1 VTTPPARRAKSA
13 PVRATMAGVGAE
25 RPERA
30 VQPGLQREMTRLGW
44 VLVAPVAVL
53 MVVFVLY
60 PLILGA
66 NMSTHVTDFTGT
78 GAQRFVGLRNYTSV
92 LTSSDTKAAVL
103 HTAGYWIVSVGV
115 ELVIGLAA
123 ALALNRPF
131 RGRGIV
137 LALLILPWALPGVV
151 AGLLWSRILDPSTG
165 LLNSALLQLHAIHSY
180 KLWFSS
186 PLWSVVLISVV
197 QAWTVA
203 PLTTLI
209 LLGGLQGIPKALYE
223 SALVDGASAVASFRW
238 ITLPLLGPSVAV
250 TLTVGTVVAFGI
262 FDVIYVLNGTAFE
275 SRSLMMQVYLTTFQ
289 DLNFGKGVALA
300 FVITA
305 ITGCIVGLYLLAF
318 RRSTK

>member
-1 VTTPPARRAKSA
+1 VTAPPAGKKTA
-13 PVRATMAGVGAE
+13 PTRPIPAGVGAE
-25 RPERA
+25 LSASGGRR
-30 VQPGLQREMTRLGW
+30 GLQREMTRLGW

-53 MVVFVLY
+53 MLAFVVY
-60 PLILGA
+60 PLILGVSI
-66 NMSTHVTDFTGT
+66 STHASDFTGT
-78 GAQRFVGLRNYTSV
+78 GTQRFVGLRNYTSV

-103 HTAGYWIVSVGV
+103 HTAGYWIVSVGA
-115 ELVIGLAA
+115 ELAIGLAA

-137 LALLILPWALPGVV
+137 LAVLILPWALPGVV

-165 LLNSALLQLHAIHSY
+165 LLNSILLQLHVIHSY
-180 KLWFSS
+180 RLWFSS
-186 PLWSVVLISVV
+186 PLWSVVLISLV

-203 PLTTLI
+203 PLSTLI

-223 SALVDGASAVASFRW
+223 SAVVDGASAVASFRW
-238 ITLPLLGPSVAV
+238 ITLPLLGPSIAVA
-250 TLTVGTVVAFGI
+250 LTVGAVVAFGI

-289 DLNFGKGVALA
+289 DLNFGKGVALT

-305 ITGCIVGLYLLAF
+305 ITALVAGLYLLAF

>member
-1 VTTPPARRAKSA
+1 MTGPSARKAKTAALRTTP
-13 PVRATMAGVGAE
+13 VRVGAE
-25 RPERA
+25 PPTPRR
-30 VQPGLQREMTRLGW
+30 QRGLQGEMTRLGW

-53 MVVFVLY
+53 LVVFVLY
-60 PLILGA
+60 PLILGV
-66 NMSTHVTDFTGT
+66 NMSTHATDFTGT
-78 GAQRFVGLRNYTSV
+78 GVQRFVGLRNYTSV

-115 ELVIGLAA
+115 ELAIGLAA

-131 RGRGIV
+131 RGRGVV

-165 LLNSALLQLHAIHSY
+165 LLNSALLQLHVIHSY

-186 PLWSVVLISVV
+186 PLWSVALISVV

-203 PLTTLI
+203 PLSTLI

-223 SALVDGASAVASFRW
+223 SAVVDGASAVASFRW
-238 ITLPLLGPSVAV
+238 ITLPLLGPSIAVA
-250 TLTVGTVVAFGI
+250 LTVGAVVAFGI

-289 DLNFGKGVALA
+289 NLDFGKGVAMA

-305 ITGCIVGLYLLAF
+305 ITALVVGLYLLAF
-318 RRSTK
+318 RRSMR